1 MIQGIHMALR
11 QSLLTS
17 IEELKKEV
25 ANMADLALSN
35 LREGLKA
42 FKTNDLVLAKE
53 VMAKDE
59 DVDQYEE
66 EIAKQALKIIWKEQP
81 VAGDLRLVTGI
92 LKLITDLERIGDHA
106 SDVAEMTLHL
116 SDARNQR
123 VMPIT
128 SKMAERVE
136 KMVLKSIEGLV
147 KVDDKLANEVID
159 EDDEVDEL
167 FKTLISKMTQELKDD
182 HIEPN
187 EAIYILM
194 VAKYFERVGDHA
206 VNIAQWIIF
215 MSKGTHKNTLLF

>member
-1 MIQGIHMALR
+1 MTLR
-11 QSLLTS
+11 QSLMTS

-25 ANMADLALSN
+25 ASMADLALSN

-128 SKMAERVE
+128 SKMAEHVE
-136 KMVLKSIEGLV
+136 RMVLKSIEGLV
-147 KVDDKLANEVID
+147 KVDEKLAYEVIS
-159 EDDEVDEL
+159 EDDEVDDL
-167 FKTLISKMTQELKDD
+167 FQNLISKMTQELKED

-215 MSKGTHKNTLLF
+215 MVKGTHKNTLLF

>member
-1 MIQGIHMALR
+1 MTLR
-11 QSLLTS
+11 QSLMTA

-25 ANMADLALSN
+25 AAMADLALEN
-35 LREGLKA
+35 LKEGLKA
-42 FKTNDLVLAKE
+42 FKTNDFVLAKD

-59 DVDQYEE
+59 EVDHYEE
-66 EIAKQALKIIWKEQP
+66 EIAKKALKIIWKEQP
-81 VAGDLRLVTGI
+81 VASDLRLVTGI

-116 SDARNQR
+116 SNIRNQR

-136 KMVLKSIEGLV
+136 HMVLKSIQGLV
-147 KVDDKLANEVID
+147 NVDEVLAEEVID

-167 FKTLISKMTQELKDD
+167 FQSLIHKMTLELKNEAID
-182 HIEPN
+182 PN

-215 MSKGTHKNTLLF
+215 MVKGTHKNTLLF

>member
-1 MIQGIHMALR
+1 MTLR
-11 QSLLTS
+11 QSLMKS

-25 ANMADLALSN
+25 ASMADLALSN

-42 FKTNDLVLAKE
+42 FKTNDLVLARE

-128 SKMAERVE
+128 SKMAEHVE
-136 KMVLKSIEGLV
+136 RMVLKSIEGLV
-147 KVDDKLANEVID
+147 KVDEKLAYEVIS
-159 EDDEVDEL
+159 EDDEVDDL
-167 FKTLISKMTQELKDD
+167 FQNLISKMTQELKDD

-215 MSKGTHKNTLLF
+215 MVKGTHKNTLLF

>member
-1 MIQGIHMALR
+1 MTLR
-11 QSLLTS
+11 QSLLMAM
-17 IEELKKEV
+17 EELKKEV
-25 ANMADLALSN
+25 ANMADLALQN

-42 FKTNDLVLAKE
+42 FKTNDLILAKE

-59 DVDQYEE
+59 EVDKYEE
-66 EIAKQALKIIWKEQP
+66 EIAKKALKIIWKEQP
-81 VAGDLRLVTGI
+81 VASDLRLVTGI

-116 SDARNQR
+116 SDSRNQR

-136 KMVLKSIEGLV
+136 QMVLKSIQGLV
-147 KVDDKLANEVID
+147 EVDEKLANEVID
-159 EDDEVDEL
+159 EDDEVDDL
-167 FKTLISKMTQELKDD
+167 FQSLIAKMTLELKNDNID
-182 HIEPN
+182 PN

-215 MSKGTHKNTLLF
+215 MVKGTHKNTLLF

>member
-1 MIQGIHMALR
+1 MTLR
-11 QSLLTS
+11 QSLMTA

-25 ANMADLALSN
+25 AAMADLALEN
-35 LREGLKA
+35 LKEGLKA
-42 FKTNDLVLAKE
+42 FKTNDFVLAKE

-59 DVDQYEE
+59 EVDHYEE
-66 EIAKQALKIIWKEQP
+66 EIAKKALKIIWKEQP
-81 VAGDLRLVTGI
+81 VASDLRLVTGI

-116 SDARNQR
+116 SNIRNQR

-136 KMVLKSIEGLV
+136 HMVLKSIQGLV
-147 KVDDKLANEVID
+147 NVDEVLAEEVID

-167 FKTLISKMTQELKDD
+167 FQSLIHKMTLELKNEAID
-182 HIEPN
+182 PN

-215 MSKGTHKNTLLF
+215 MVKGTHKNTLLF

>member
-1 MIQGIHMALR
+1 MTLR
-11 QSLLTS
+11 QSLS
-17 IEELKKEV
+17 QAMEELKKEV
-25 ANMADLALSN
+25 ANMADLALAN

-59 DVDQYEE
+59 EVDKYEE

-81 VAGDLRLVTGI
+81 VASDLRLVTGI

-116 SDARNQR
+116 SDSRNQR

-136 KMVLKSIEGLV
+136 LMVLKSIQGLV
-147 KVDDKLANEVID
+147 KVDEKLAKEVID
-159 EDDEVDEL
+159 EDDEVDDL
-167 FKTLISKMTQELKDD
+167 FQSLITKMTLELKNDNID
-182 HIEPN
+182 PN

-215 MSKGTHKNTLLF
+215 MVKGTHKNTLLF

>member
-1 MIQGIHMALR
+1 MTLR
-11 QSLLTS
+11 QSLLSS

-25 ANMADLALSN
+25 ASMADLALDN

-42 FKTNDLVLAKE
+42 FKTNDLRLAEE
-53 VMAKDE
+53 VIKKDE
-59 DVDQYEE
+59 EVDRYEE

-81 VAGDLRLVTGI
+81 VASDLRLVTGI

-116 SDARNQR
+116 TDSRNQR

-136 KMVLKSIEGLV
+136 QMVLKSIQGLV
-147 KVDDKLANEVID
+147 RVDEKLAKEVID
-159 EDDEVDEL
+159 EDDEVDDL
-167 FKTLISKMTQELKDD
+167 FQSLILKMTSELKNDNID
-182 HIEPN
+182 PN

-215 MSKGTHKNTLLF
+215 MAKGTHKNTLLF

>member
-1 MIQGIHMALR
+1 MTLR
-11 QSLLTS
+11 QSLLMAM
-17 IEELKKEV
+17 EELKKEV
-25 ANMADLALSN
+25 ANMADLALAN

-42 FKTNDLVLAKE
+42 FKTNDLVLARE

-59 DVDQYEE
+59 EVDKYEE
-66 EIAKQALKIIWKEQP
+66 EIAKKALKIIWKEQP
-81 VAGDLRLVTGI
+81 VASDLRLVTGI

-116 SDARNQR
+116 TDSRNLR

-136 KMVLKSIEGLV
+136 HMVLKSIQGLV

-159 EDDEVDEL
+159 EDDEVDDL
-167 FKTLISKMTQELKDD
+167 FQSLITKMTLELKNDTID
-182 HIEPN
+182 PN

-215 MSKGTHKNTLLF
+215 MVKGTHKNTLLF

>member
-1 MIQGIHMALR
+1 MTLR
-11 QSLLTS
+11 QSLMTS

-25 ANMADLALSN
+25 ASMADLALSN

-42 FKTNDLVLAKE
+42 FKTNDLVLARE

-128 SKMAERVE
+128 SKMAEHVE
-136 KMVLKSIEGLV
+136 RMVLKSIEGLV
-147 KVDDKLANEVID
+147 KVDEKLAYEVIS
-159 EDDEVDEL
+159 EDDEVDDL
-167 FKTLISKMTQELKDD
+167 FQNLISKMTQELKDD

-215 MSKGTHKNTLLF
+215 MVKGTHKNTLLF